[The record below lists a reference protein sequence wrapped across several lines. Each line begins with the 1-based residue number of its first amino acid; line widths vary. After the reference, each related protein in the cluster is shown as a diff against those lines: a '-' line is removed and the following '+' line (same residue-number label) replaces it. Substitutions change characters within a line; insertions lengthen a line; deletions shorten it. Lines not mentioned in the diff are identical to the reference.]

1 MNIPVS
7 SRGLRLV
14 RRYSFRAFWLGPLAL
29 VFSGVVVLPP
39 WLLPVVLRW
48 PMFAVA
54 MILVYLSALALGPPV
69 ARQEIA
75 AALSGSGRSTRPIIL
90 FLRSVDPVEHGLLAR
105 AVRRCSRAVL
115 GFIYFFF
122 TPAQLVAG
130 SIAETDGTDADPTL
144 RFVLGID
151 RYAVEE
157 RLDEAIESRAIVVSI
172 GNKRASHGPA
182 RLVVDDGDWHARFRR
197 LTDAAM
203 LIFILPGASSSALW
217 DAALLVGSRSTLQK
231 IVFVMPRDGSPSA
244 WAALAQTT
252 LGKIGARL
260 PPYDPNGCF
269 FRLGAEGPA
278 ETIPLETFVLRLGRR
293 LAAHDAARAL
303 SFDELWRSTYA
314 EEKRS
319 RQAANPKTPA
329 DWAARVAIT
338 GFIED
343 AEELIRQLG
352 GAVERGKGTRVSVRL
367 SGEARAFANGYE
379 LVQWTLRELVPRV
392 GTDAAPQTGDHP

>member
-1 MNIPVS
+1 MNIPIS

-14 RRYSFRAFWLGPLAL
+14 RRNSFRAFWLGPLAL

-39 WLLPVVLRW
+39 WLLPYVLRW

-69 ARQEIA
+69 ARHEVA
-75 AALSGSGRSTRPIIL
+75 AALSGGGSTRPLIL
-90 FLRSVDPVEHGLLAR
+90 FLRSVDAVEHGWLAR
-105 AVRRCSRAVL
+105 SARRCSRAVL

-122 TPAQLVAG
+122 TPAHLVAG
-130 SIAETDGTDADPTL
+130 TIAETDGTDADPTL

-151 RYAVEE
+151 RYDVEE
-157 RLDEAIESRAIVVSI
+157 RLDEAIESRATVVSI
-172 GNKRASHGPA
+172 GNGRASHGPA
-182 RLVVDDGDWHARFRR
+182 RLAVDDGDWHARFRR

-203 LIFILPGASSSALW
+203 LIFILPDASSSALW
-217 DAALLVGSRSTLQK
+217 DAALLVGSRNMLQK
-231 IVFVMPRDGSPSA
+231 IVFVMPRDGSASA

-252 LGKIGARL
+252 LGRIGARL

-269 FRLGAEGPA
+269 FRLGADGPA
-278 ETIPLETFVLRLGRR
+278 ETIPLETFALRLGRR
-293 LAAHDAARAL
+293 LATHDAARAL

-314 EEKRS
+314 EER
-319 RQAANPKTPA
+319 RLQQAANPKTPA

-343 AEELIRQLG
+343 AEQLIRQLG
-352 GAVERGKGTRVSVRL
+352 GAVEKGKGTRVSVRV
-367 SGEARAFANGYE
+367 SGEERTFANGFE
-379 LVQWTLRELVPRV
+379 MVQWTLRELVPKV
-392 GTDAAPQTGDHP
+392 GRDGTAET